1 MSLYMIMYI
10 INYEMNEPFISCC
23 LFFCEIPGHSTGV
36 YGDGVFYIPTVGA
49 STGRPRSTNMFA
61 SINVFLVRIQAS
73 PPVYTDK
80 DVQRTHP
87 FNPTQMPPP
96 FNPRGGRVSF

>member
-1 MSLYMIMYI
+1 MYDNVYYQLRNERTLY
-10 INYEMNEPFISCC
+10 FVLS
-23 LFFCEIPGHSTGV
+23 FFCEIPGPSTGV
-36 YGDGVFYIPTVGA
+36 YGDRVFYIPTVGA

>member
-1 MSLYMIMYI
+1 
-10 INYEMNEPFISCC
+10 MNEPFILCC
-23 LFFCEIPGHSTGV
+23 LLCKIPGHRAGV
-36 YGDGVFYIPTVGA
+36 YGDGDYYIPTVAA

-87 FNPTQMPPP
+87 FNPAQMPSPL
-96 FNPRGGRVSF
+96 